1 MILII
6 GFPDFLEVDGSQY
19 VCIVFIVR
27 FMLLG
32 MCIINAVPYL
42 DYFHTVKSVWV
53 PKNSAQIFKNFTIF
67 FVLTLITLII
77 VLYFYL

>member
-6 GFPDFLEVDGSQY
+6 GFPDFLEVDSSKY

-42 DYFHTVKSVWV
+42 DVFPYR
-53 PKNSAQIFKNFTIF
+53 
-67 FVLTLITLII
+67 
-77 VLYFYL
+77 